1 MWSTHGIAAMSAR
14 QIAANAQT
22 TTSLINYYYGGF
34 EQLLLSAQASA
45 ATEARAWCQAQLDA
59 IADLTDLGA
68 DAAGHL
74 TAVLIDTLC
83 DEKRHLVFA
92 WAECHLLAARN
103 PAFVPAARQWL
114 SVWQTLWAELAR
126 RFGIAGRADAARLFF
141 CGELSMHRIRWN
153 APFDRATLSETC
165 VAWMRLLHTGRA
177 GDMTLHDFA
186 RGKVSGMV
194 MPALLEGTI
203 ERVIA
208 DAAADLVGAE
218 GPGAVTHR
226 AVARTA
232 GVNLGSVTHHFP
244 TADALMRAAFERI
257 YDRVTQD
264 RPAAARPA
272 GAVVGGTFV
281 DGFARFMAARD
292 RAGMLAIDELVGEVG
307 RNATLATFGGVLRY
321 TRGKSS
327 IETLSRMQS
336 SYGALGRG
344 EALLFSTWAG
354 GVSRE
359 VACYAPEEAL
369 TVVEA
374 AARQVLDILGVAC

>member
-1 MWSTHGIAAMSAR
+1 MWSTHGLAAISAR

-34 EQLLLSAQASA
+34 EQLLLSALASA
-45 ATEARAWCQAQLDA
+45 ATEARTWCRAQIDA
-59 IADLTDLGA
+59 IADLTDLDA
-68 DAAGHL
+68 EAAGHL

-83 DEKRHLVFA
+83 TEKRNLVFA

-114 SVWQTLWAELAR
+114 SVWQEFWAELAR
-126 RFGIAGRADAARLFF
+126 RFGIFDRRDAARLFF

-177 GDMTLHDFA
+177 GAMPLHDFA
-186 RGKVSGMV
+186 RRKTNGIVV
-194 MPALLEGTI
+194 PALLEGTM
-203 ERVIA
+203 ERTIA
-208 DAAADLVGAE
+208 DAAADLVGSG

-226 AVARTA
+226 GVARAA

-257 YDRVTQD
+257 YDRITQD
-264 RPAAARPA
+264 RPAASRPP
-272 GAVVGGTFV
+272 GPVVGSRFV
-281 DGFARFMAARD
+281 EGFARFMAAPERG
-292 RAGMLAIDELVGEVG
+292 GMLAIDELIGEVG
-307 RNATLATFGGVLRY
+307 RNATLGNFGGVLRY

-327 IETLSRMQS
+327 LETLAKMS
-336 SYGALGRG
+336 SSHGALGQG
-344 EALLFSTWAG
+344 EALLFSTWSG

-359 VACYAPEEAL
+359 VACYSSDEAFA
-369 TVVEA
+369 VIHA
-374 AARQVLDILGVAC
+374 AARQFLDILGVES